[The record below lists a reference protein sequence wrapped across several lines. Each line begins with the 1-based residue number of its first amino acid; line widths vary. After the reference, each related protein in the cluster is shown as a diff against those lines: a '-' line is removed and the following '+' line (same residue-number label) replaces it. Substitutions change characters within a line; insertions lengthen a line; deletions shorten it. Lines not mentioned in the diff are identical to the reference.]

1 MWSGRAL
8 KIPALSKL
16 SVCCYDYFKKRQIE
30 TLKWQMHDTPGGKFG
45 FAVDSTARLT

>member
-1 MWSGRAL
+1 MWSGRTL

-30 TLKWQMHDTPGGKFG
+30 TLKRQMHDTRKVWFCCGQHSQTHLK
-45 FAVDSTARLT
+45 